1 MAGNLGGESGAR
13 GGAGGGGRGGGG
25 GGGGGAGVLTLLQL
39 THQGEGAGSTQSI
52 FSLSNELAR
61 RGHRVLVGC
70 PAGTLLA
77 RSVAASPPLEHVALD
92 FSSVR
97 GVANALAGVI
107 ADARVDV
114 VNSHATGDRRAL
126 TLLRWH
132 GRLQQPF
139 VVTRRTMPLTSPPE
153 LIAVGI
159 TADRTIA
166 VSAAVASALR
176 RRLHPG
182 GRLRIVPNGIDLA
195 RVEAQPSHQDLADAH
210 AVLGDSG
217 RPVVLIVARRKDQ
230 QILLRALPGLER
242 PVTVAFVGIGPDAEL
257 AAAQAAVPDR
267 HRIVFVPFTEPPR
280 ALAFYRF
287 ATVAALP
294 SRIEGLSQALLEA
307 MSLGVPVI
315 ASAAG
320 GNPELVHPGETGL
333 LVPPLDP
340 AAWTRALERMLG
352 DDEFRSRIARAG
364 RALARGDFT
373 MQRTAERTEVV
384 YREAIE
390 RRRLLARERSR

>member
-1 MAGNLGGESGAR
+1 MPGSLSR
-13 GGAGGGGRGGGG
+13 
-25 GGGGGAGVLTLLQL
+25 LTTLQL

-52 FSLSNELAR
+52 YSLSRQLAQ

-70 PAGTLLA
+70 PPETLLA
-77 RSVAASPPLEHVALD
+77 RQVAATPALEHVPLD
-92 FSSVR
+92 FSSLR
-97 GVANALAGVI
+97 GVAQRLADVI
-107 ADARVDV
+107 AARRVDV

-126 TLLRWH
+126 TWLRWR
-132 GRLQQPF
+132 GRLKEPF
-139 VVTRRTMPLTSPPE
+139 VVTRRTMPLTLPPE
-153 LIAVGI
+153 LVAVGF

-182 GRLRIVPNGIDLA
+182 GRLRVVPNGIDLA
-195 RVEAQPSHQDLADAH
+195 RVEAPPSPQELAQAR
-210 AVLGDSG
+210 AVLGDGG
-217 RPVVLIVARRKDQ
+217 RPVVVVVARRKDQ
-230 QILLRALPGLER
+230 HVLLRALPALER
-242 PVTVAFVGIGPDAEL
+242 AVTVAFVGIGPDDEL
-257 AAAQAAVPDR
+257 TAAQAAVPPR
-267 HRIVFVPFTEPPR
+267 HRVVFVPFTERP
-280 ALAFYRF
+280 LAFYRF

-320 GNPELVHPGETGL
+320 GNSELVYPGETGL

-352 DDEFRSRIARAG
+352 DDAFRLRVARTGRDLVRREFTIP
-364 RALARGDFT
+364 
-373 MQRTAERTEVV
+373 RTAERTEVV

-390 RRRLLARERSR
+390 RRRLLAGERSR

>member
-1 MAGNLGGESGAR
+1 MTGGPPR
-13 GGAGGGGRGGGG
+13 F
-25 GGGGGAGVLTLLQL
+25 TTLQL

-52 FSLSNELAR
+52 FSLSRELAR

-77 RSVAASPPLEHVALD
+77 RMVADEGPLLEHVPLD
-92 FSSVR
+92 FR
-97 GVANALAGVI
+97 RLRALADALAALI
-107 ADARVDV
+107 ADRRVDV

-126 TLLRWH
+126 TWLRWR
-132 GRLQQPF
+132 GRLPQPL

-153 LIAVGI
+153 LVAVGL

-176 RRLHPG
+176 RRGHPRS
-182 GRLRIVPNGIDLA
+182 RLRIVPNGIDLA
-195 RVEAQPSHQDLADAH
+195 RVDAEPAGPEVAAARAALGTSDGR
-210 AVLGDSG
+210 AV
-217 RPVVLIVARRKDQ
+217 VVVVARRKDQ
-230 QILLRALPGLER
+230 QVLLHALPALEW
-242 PVTVAFVGIGPDAEL
+242 PVTVALVGIRPDREL
-257 AAAQAAVPDR
+257 LAAQAAVPPR
-267 HRIVFVPFTEPPR
+267 HRVVFVPFTERP
-280 ALAFYRF
+280 LAFYRL

-340 AAWTRALERMLG
+340 AAWTRALDQMLS
-352 DDEFRSRIARAG
+352 DAEFRARVARGG
-364 RALARGDFT
+364 RALARREFT
-373 MQRTAERTEVV
+373 MGRTAERTEVV
-384 YREAIE
+384 YGEALA
-390 RRRLLARERSR
+390 RRRLLGRERSR